1 MNIFIWEVVI
11 LCILYW
17 VKTQIPYW
25 QGRSGE
31 NFVSKKLHELDSER
45 YKIIDDVLLP
55 SNGNT
60 KTTQIDHVVV
70 SNFGIFCI
78 ETKMYS
84 GWIFGSAHQQYWTQV
99 IYHSKTRFYNPLRQ
113 NYAHMKAVEDLV
125 LPLCPSIPILSFVAF
140 PIAGKLKIS
149 GTDRVGHAVDV
160 VNKIEAIDKQVLSDA
175 DRDNIYDI
183 ISRANIMDK
192 NTRKKHN
199 IEIKELKNL

>member
-1 MNIFIWEVVI
+1 MSIFIWEVVI

-25 QGRSGE
+25 QGKFGE
-31 NFVSKKLHELDSER
+31 NFVSRKLHGLDSGR

-84 GWIFGSAHQQYWTQV
+84 GWIFGNAHQQYWTQV
-99 IYHSKTRFYNPLRQ
+99 IYHNKTRFYNPLRQ

-125 LPLCPSIPILSFVAF
+125 LPLYPSIPILSFVAF